1 MNTATN
7 SDSGLQHS
15 AIQPSAFP
23 PFARPPGFLIRAA
36 KSADAPLLHEF
47 IRELAYYEGLAHE
60 CHITVEAAFE
70 YILGPRRVADA
81 IIAEV
86 EGKPAGFAV
95 YYWTLST
102 FAARPGLYL
111 EDLFVRP
118 TFRKRG
124 IGSALLHEVG
134 RIAHRAGCGRFEWIA
149 LKWNEKARALYRS
162 SGAREMDK
170 WMLFRMDSE
179 ALAKFAGASEPHDGG
194 PLMENGE

>member
-7 SDSGLQHS
+7 PDSGLQHS
-15 AIQPSAFP
+15 AVQPSAFP
-23 PFARPPGFLIRAA
+23 PFPQPAGFRIRAA

-86 EGKPAGFAV
+86 EGQPAGFAV

-118 TFRKRG
+118 AFRKRG

-134 RIAHRAGCGRFEWIA
+134 RIAHRAGSGRFEWIA

-170 WMLFRMDSE
+170 WLLFRMDAA
-179 ALAKFAGASEPHDGG
+179 ALAKFACNGPGEP
-194 PLMENGE
+194 

>member
-7 SDSGLQHS
+7 SDSGLKHS
-15 AIQPSAFP
+15 AVQPSAYPPFP
-23 PFARPPGFLIRAA
+23 PPPGFRIRAA

-86 EGKPAGFAV
+86 EGQPAGFAV

-118 TFRKRG
+118 AFRKRG

-134 RIAHRAGCGRFEWIA
+134 RIAHRAGSGRFEWIA

-170 WMLFRMDSE
+170 WMLFRMDVG
-179 ALAKFAGASEPHDGG
+179 ALAKFACDGSGEPQ
-194 PLMENGE
+194 MKNGE

>member
-7 SDSGLQHS
+7 SDSGPQPS
-15 AIQPSAFP
+15 AVQPSAFHP
-23 PFARPPGFLIRAA
+23 AAKPSGFLIRAA
-36 KSADAPLLHEF
+36 RAADAPLLHEF

-86 EGKPAGFAV
+86 EGQPAGFAV

-118 TFRKRG
+118 AYRKRG
-124 IGSALLHEVG
+124 IGTALLHEVG
-134 RIAHRAGCGRFEWIA
+134 RIAHRAGSGRFEWIA

-162 SGAREMDK
+162 AGAREMEK
-170 WMLFRMDSE
+170 WSLFRMDSD
-179 ALAKFAGASEPHDGG
+179 ALAKFACDGPGEP
-194 PLMENGE
+194 N

>member
-1 MNTATN
+1 MTTATN
-7 SDSGLQHS
+7 PPSGFQLSALQT
-15 AIQPSAFP
+15 
-23 PFARPPGFLIRAA
+23 FATPLEFRIRAA

-170 WMLFRMDSE
+170 WTLFRMDSE
-179 ALAKFAGASEPHDGG
+179 ALAKFAGAGAGKPHDGG

>member
-7 SDSGLQHS
+7 PDSGLQHS
-15 AIQPSAFP
+15 AVRPSAFP
-23 PFARPPGFLIRAA
+23 PCPQPAGFRIRAA

-86 EGKPAGFAV
+86 EGQPAGFAV

-118 TFRKRG
+118 AFRKRG

-134 RIAHRAGCGRFEWIA
+134 RIAHRAGSGRFEWIA

-170 WMLFRMDSE
+170 WLLFRMDAA
-179 ALAKFAGASEPHDGG
+179 ALAKFACNGPGEP
-194 PLMENGE
+194 

>member
-7 SDSGLQHS
+7 PDSGLQQS
-15 AIQPSAFP
+15 AVPPSAFP
-23 PFARPPGFLIRAA
+23 PFPQPAGFRIRAA

-86 EGKPAGFAV
+86 EGQPAGFAV

-118 TFRKRG
+118 AFRKRG

-134 RIAHRAGCGRFEWIA
+134 RIAHRAGSGRFEWIA

-170 WMLFRMDSE
+170 WLLFRMDAA
-179 ALAKFAGASEPHDGG
+179 ALAKFACDGPG
-194 PLMENGE
+194 EPLMKNGE

>member
-7 SDSGLQHS
+7 PDSGLQQS
-15 AIQPSAFP
+15 AVPPSAFP
-23 PFARPPGFLIRAA
+23 PFPQPAGFRIRAA

-86 EGKPAGFAV
+86 EGQPAGFAV

-118 TFRKRG
+118 AFRKRG

-134 RIAHRAGCGRFEWIA
+134 RIAHRAGSGRFEWIA

-170 WMLFRMDSE
+170 WLLFRMDAA
-179 ALAKFAGASEPHDGG
+179 ALAKFACNGPGEP
-194 PLMENGE
+194 

>member
-1 MNTATN
+1 MLTATN
-7 SDSGLQHS
+7 SDSGLSHS
-15 AIQPSAFP
+15 AVQPSVFP
-23 PFARPPGFLIRAA
+23 PFSQPAGFRIRAA

-86 EGKPAGFAV
+86 DGQPAGFAV

-124 IGSALLHEVG
+124 IGSALLHEVA

-170 WMLFRMDSE
+170 WLLFRMDAG
-179 ALAKFAGASEPHDGG
+179 ALAKFACNSSGEP
-194 PLMENGE
+194 N

>member
-1 MNTATN
+1 MITATN
-7 SDSGLQHS
+7 SDSGLSHS
-15 AIQPSAFP
+15 AVQSSAFP
-23 PFARPPGFLIRAA
+23 PLPQPAGFRIRAA

-86 EGKPAGFAV
+86 DGQPAGFAV

-134 RIAHRAGCGRFEWIA
+134 RIAHRAGSGRFEWIA

-170 WMLFRMDSE
+170 WLLFRME
-179 ALAKFAGASEPHDGG
+179 AGALAKFACDGPG
-194 PLMENGE
+194 EPLMKNGE

>member
-7 SDSGLQHS
+7 PDSGLQQS
-15 AIQPSAFP
+15 AVPPSAFP
-23 PFARPPGFLIRAA
+23 PFPQPAGFRIRAA

-86 EGKPAGFAV
+86 EGQPAGFAV

-118 TFRKRG
+118 AFRKRG

-134 RIAHRAGCGRFEWIA
+134 RIAHRAGSGRFEWIA

-170 WMLFRMDSE
+170 WLLFRMDAA
-179 ALAKFAGASEPHDGG
+179 ALAKFACDRPGE
-194 PLMENGE
+194 PLMKNGE